1 MQRVLGVGDMLA
13 MAGASIGPAF
23 ALATIFGPMIV
34 AGGGATP
41 AALVL
46 VTAIMAC
53 IAVAYAQ
60 MGARYPTAGSAYS
73 WVATAFGPGPG
84 AYAAWVLVV
93 ANIFSIVAICIPAG
107 TYTLAVVAPNLV
119 NAPLAVAV
127 VGALWILAGGVVLY
141 AGIQEAAVV
150 TKTLWIAEMAV
161 LAVGA
166 VAAILHP
173 VVAHAAL
180 RAPFPGNA
188 AFVAAL
194 VVGIWMLDGWE
205 VSASTAEEATG
216 AASAGIGGL
225 VGLLLTAAVIL
236 AGMLAFM
243 RVGTLDGFGLH
254 EGDALA
260 YVAQQLGGDVW
271 QRIVSIT
278 VLVSLAATLQTT
290 LVYLTRSFFAMGR
303 DGVLPPTLGKLD
315 GRGQPLR
322 ATILIAATGIACTLA
337 SGISPTLEA
346 AFDFILS
353 ATSAFLGILFIL
365 AAGAA
370 MRIFWTEPRKRL
382 VGVVVPAIG
391 SGGLVLLVIA
401 LWFQADARTRIFIA
415 VVAVLG
421 IPLAVWRSRRA
432 FAQAPDAAP
441 IATVAA
447 RADRPVW

>member
-119 NAPLAVAV
+119 N
-127 VGALWILAGGVVLY
+127 
-141 AGIQEAAVV
+141 
-150 TKTLWIAEMAV
+150 AV

>member
-1 MQRVLGVGDMLA
+1 MIAAPDSEGRAMQRVLGVGDMLA

-119 NAPLAVAV
+119 N
-127 VGALWILAGGVVLY
+127 
-141 AGIQEAAVV
+141 
-150 TKTLWIAEMAV
+150 AV